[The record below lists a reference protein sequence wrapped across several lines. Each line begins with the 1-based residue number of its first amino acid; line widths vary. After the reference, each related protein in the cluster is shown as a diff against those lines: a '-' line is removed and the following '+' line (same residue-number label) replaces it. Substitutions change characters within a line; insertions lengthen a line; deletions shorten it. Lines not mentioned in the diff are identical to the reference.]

1 MKNTHESTFR
11 ALRPAALD
19 GIAADAYAGRR
30 ETDLAAARATPRE
43 TQRRRHMPRSS
54 SRLLIAGVAAV
65 SVAAATVAVVAGNSG
80 TDDGHGGGRTPR
92 PSVPVRRIDAR
103 TVLLASADSA
113 AKAPV
118 TSGRYW
124 YTSER
129 TTNYVDQLMPR
140 PTRGH
145 GFPTP
150 TKLPYGGF
158 VSTRQ
163 ETWTARDGNDRSRTI
178 TGIGFATTFPTK
190 GDEAKWKAAGS
201 PALLDPR
208 KRSVNDYDIPI
219 RYLIGSEQVT
229 METLR
234 KLPTSASRLDAEL
247 KKRWRADRAN
257 TTDMDG
263 FTMFVWG
270 TAQDLLAG
278 PITPGT
284 KAALYRVLADRPGI
298 RYVGTVKDRLGRPGT
313 ALAMPSSDG
322 ESRLIVDQRTG
333 ELLAYESW
341 AKGARYPRL
350 SEAYQSM
357 GWVSGLSKRL

>member
-1 MKNTHESTFR
+1 MRSTHEPAFG

-19 GIAADAYAGRR
+19 GIAAQAHAERR
-30 ETDLAAARATPRE
+30 ETDLAAAFATPRGARV
-43 TQRRRHMPRSS
+43 RRWRG
-54 SRLLIAGVAAV
+54 SRFLIAGVAAA
-65 SVAAATVAVVAGNSG
+65 SVAAASAAVVAVNSG
-80 TDDGHGGGRTPR
+80 ADDGQAGQGTPR
-92 PSVPVRRIDAR
+92 RPVPVRHMDAR

-113 AKAPV
+113 AMAPA

-124 YTSER
+124 YTNER
-129 TTNYVDQLMPR
+129 TTNYVDQVMPR
-140 PTRGH
+140 ARRGH
-145 GFPTP
+145 PLPTP

-158 VSTRQ
+158 VSTGQ

-178 TGIGFATTFPTK
+178 TGIDFATTFPTRA
-190 GDEAKWKAAGS
+190 DEAKWRAAGS
-201 PALLDPR
+201 PALLAPQ

-219 RYLIGSEQVT
+219 RYTIGSRQVT
-229 METLR
+229 MDTLR
-234 KLPTSASRLDAEL
+234 KLPTGTSRLKTEL
-247 KKRWRADRAN
+247 NRRWRAGRAAG
-257 TTDMDG
+257 TDTDG
-263 FTMFVWG
+263 FTLYVWS

-284 KAALYRVLADRPGI
+284 KAALYRVLAGQPGI

-322 ESRLIVDQRTG
+322 ESRLIIDQRTG

-357 GWVSGLSKRL
+357 GWVGGLSKRP